1 MSAQRVGFVVG
12 ALALVASIFL
22 PPPAGM
28 EREAFIVAGLVVLM
42 AAWWMTEAIP
52 LTATALM
59 PFIVLPLAGVM
70 DAKAT
75 ASAYYAPI
83 LFLLLGG
90 AFIALA
96 IERTGL
102 HRRLSLAILK
112 LVGAS
117 IRLPQ
122 RSSRLLLAVTIAV
135 ALFSLLIF
143 NNWISIVVLA
153 GATMVVAGLALSA
166 PEKLLFA
173 FMTSAAILS
182 MLISNTSTA
191 LIMMPMAL
199 AVIAGAGIGNKDQDG
214 LAGALPM
221 GIAFAASIG
230 GLGTIVGSPTNGI
243 AVALLDEMTG
253 LKISF
258 VDWMAYGL
266 PVVLVGVPLATF
278 VISRVQQVNEHH
290 FDVATARAAIDDHA
304 PWTSAEKRLLPVI
317 AITFALWMSQR
328 WVAPLLPKGSWEDG
342 TIAII
347 ASLVLFVLP
356 DGTGRPMLKWKEADR
371 APWGVI
377 MMFGGG
383 LALAAGMQA
392 SGLAEWLGQALLPLD
407 AFPLIVVALAIVAMV
422 VLITEFASNVATASG
437 IIPVVASLV
446 VALGVDPVLLAMPAA
461 LAASWGFMLPAG
473 TGPNAI
479 AWSTG
484 RIRIERMVGAGLAL
498 DIIGIFLIVGIVW
511 SVAVFV

>member
-1 MSAQRVGFVVG
+1 MSAGRIGLAVG
-12 ALALVASIFL
+12 AAALAGSVFAPL
-22 PPPAGM
+22 PGGM
-28 EREAFIVAGLVVLM
+28 PREAMIVAGLVVLM

-59 PFIVLPLAGVM
+59 PFVVLPLAGIM
-70 DAKAT
+70 TAKEA
-75 ASAYYAPI
+75 ASAYYEPI

-96 IERTGL
+96 IERTGR

-112 LVGAS
+112 SVGGSGRGGAG
-117 IRLPQ
+117 
-122 RSSRLLLAVTIAV
+122 RLLLA
-135 ALFSLLIF
+135 F
-143 NNWISIVVLA
+143 
-153 GATMVVAGLALSA
+153 MV
-166 PEKLLFA
+166 
-173 FMTSAAILS
+173 SAALLS

-199 AVIAGAGIGNKDQDG
+199 AVLAGGGLPADESEG

-243 AVALLDEMTG
+243 AVALVDTMTG
-253 LKISF
+253 TRITF
-258 VDWMAYGL
+258 AQWMLYGV
-266 PVVLVGVPLATF
+266 PVVLLGVPLAAWI
-278 VISRVQQVNEHH
+278 VGRVQKVADHP
-290 FDVATARAAIDDHA
+290 FDIAAARAAIDDRA
-304 PWTSAEKRLLPVI
+304 PWTAAERRLVPVI
-317 AITFALWMSQR
+317 AITFLAWLTQLL
-328 WVAPLLPKGSWEDG
+328 VAPLLPPGSWTDG

-347 ASLVLFVLP
+347 AALALFVLP
-356 DGTGRPMLKWKEADR
+356 DGTGRPMLLWKEANR
-371 APWGVI
+371 APWGVV

-392 SGLAEWLGQALLPLD
+392 SGLADWLGQALLPLE
-407 AFPLIVVALAIVAMV
+407 ALPLVAIALAIVALV
-422 VLITEFASNVATASG
+422 VLVTEFASNVATASA
-437 IIPVVASLV
+437 IVPVVASLV
-446 VALGVDPVLLAMPAA
+446 VALGADPVLLAMPAA

-484 RIRIERMVGAGLAL
+484 HIRITRMVGAGVLL
-498 DIIGIFLIVGIVW
+498 DIAGIFLIVACVWGMAAIVG
-511 SVAVFV
+511 